1 MPAATSAL
9 QQWPNQLKKND
20 SILHLKNE
28 WKINLVS
35 CVIPHPRNSGK
46 SKTMFSTI
54 NDLVFVKKRRGQS
67 WLDVSFW
74 YAGVVLIL
82 LLQTAPLEIQGA
94 CSCDSSVPPC
104 QNTVSSSSNGTTALS
119 SCNKVARDDCPC
131 CFVCAGQLGDTCS
144 QAQPCDPSHSLV
156 CKEKGC
162 QKGKKTTKQ
171 VQINGQG

>member
-1 MPAATSAL
+1 M
-9 QQWPNQLKKND
+9 KNKP
-20 SILHLKNE
+20 SFF
-28 WKINLVS
+28 LVS
-35 CVIPHPRNSGK
+35 YLPPRYSGK
-46 SKTMFSTI
+46 SKTMSSTI

-162 QKGKKTTKQ
+162 QKGKNVTR
-171 VQINGQG
+171 QGKGEIHQNSTILVLDW